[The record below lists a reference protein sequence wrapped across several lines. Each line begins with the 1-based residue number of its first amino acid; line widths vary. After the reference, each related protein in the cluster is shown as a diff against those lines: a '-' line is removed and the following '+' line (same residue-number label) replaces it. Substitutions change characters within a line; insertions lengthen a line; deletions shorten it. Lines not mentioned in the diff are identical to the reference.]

1 MTRILLA
8 DDHDVVR
15 RGVRDVIEAHDGWT
29 VCGEAG
35 NGREAVS
42 LAVAL
47 APDVVILDISMPN
60 LNGIEATRMIRRERP
75 ETEVLVFTLHE
86 EDRLVRAA
94 LLAGA
99 RGFVSKADGGS
110 QIVLAVEALSRRK
123 PYFSPFASQIL
134 LEEYG
139 NAVRSSRAAGE
150 PVERLTPRERDVV
163 RLLADGL
170 GNRDVGTALGL
181 SVKTVETHRAA
192 VMRKLRM
199 HSIVELVRYAIR
211 NGLVDA

>member
-15 RGVRDVIEAHDGWT
+15 RGVREIIESHDGWT
-29 VCGEAG
+29 VCGEAT
-35 NGREAVS
+35 NGREAIRM
-42 LAVAL
+42 AITL
-47 APDVVILDISMPN
+47 APDVVVLDISMPS
-60 LNGIEATRMIRRERP
+60 LNGIEATRMIRRELP
-75 ETEVLVFTLHE
+75 ATEVIIFTLHE
-86 EDRLVRAA
+86 EERLIRAT

-99 RGFVSKADGGS
+99 RGIVSKADASS
-110 QIVLAVEALSRRK
+110 QLLLAVEALSRRK
-123 PYFSPFASQIL
+123 PFLSPLAAQVL

-139 NAVRSSRAAGE
+139 VASKR
-150 PVERLTPRERDVV
+150 PERLTTRERDVV

-181 SVKTVETHRAA
+181 SAKTVETHRAA
-192 VMRKLRM
+192 IMRKLHM